1 VSDHRRSIPVGPSR
15 PDGAGRPDRGADGS
29 DTLYAR
35 VGGTAW
41 FSGLVDRFYG
51 RVPAEPALAP
61 MYPDDLTEA
70 KRHLAL
76 FLGQYFGGPAAY
88 NAERGHPRLRMRHA
102 PFVIGPAER
111 DAWLRLMTAAVQGG
125 GLAAADE
132 NEVLGYFATAASMLM
147 NAGPTDGAGTGRM
160 PGPAL

>member
-1 VSDHRRSIPVGPSR
+1 
-15 PDGAGRPDRGADGS
+15 
-29 DTLYAR
+29 
-35 VGGTAW
+35 VGGAAW
-41 FSGLVDRFYG
+41 FTELVDRFYLG
-51 RVPAEPALAP
+51 VPAEPALAP
-61 MYPDDLTEA
+61 MYPDDLTES

-111 DAWLRLMTAAVQGG
+111 DAWLRLMTDAVQGG

-132 NEVLGYFATAASMLM
+132 NDVLGYFATAASMLM
-147 NAGPTDGAGTGRM
+147 NAGPAPGTGGGKM